1 MGLFDMLDT
10 DDRTMNLMDDKDIA
24 LSSLIASKADI
35 SLLSKVIGETTNP
48 QLRQML
54 TSQLNSCIND
64 HFKLSDIVI
73 SKGWYPA
80 YATPQEQLKNDLTKA
95 EKVIKED

>member
-10 DDRTMNLMDDKDIA
+10 NNTDMNVMDDKDIA
-24 LSSLIASKADI
+24 LDALAASKTDI
-35 SLLSKVIGETTNP
+35 SLLSKVIPETTNH

-54 TSQLNSCIND
+54 TNQLNSCIND
-64 HFKLSDIVI
+64 HFKLSDMVI

-80 YATPQEQLKNDLTKA
+80 YATPQDQLKNDLN
-95 EKVIKED
+95 KVDEINR

>member
-1 MGLFDMLDT
+1 
-10 DDRTMNLMDDKDIA
+10 
-24 LSSLIASKADI
+24 
-35 SLLSKVIGETTNP
+35 
-48 QLRQML
+48 ML

-95 EKVIKED
+95 EKVIKEE

>member
-1 MGLFDMLDT
+1 MP
-10 DDRTMNLMDDKDIA
+10 
-24 LSSLIASKADI
+24 
-35 SLLSKVIGETTNP
+35 ETTNH

-64 HFKLSDIVI
+64 HFKLSDMVI

-80 YATPQEQLKNDLTKA
+80 YDSPQEQI
-95 EKVIKED
+95 IKELNKVEEINR

>member
-1 MGLFDMLDT
+1 MGLFDTNDT
-10 DDRTMNLMDDKDIA
+10 NMNIMDDKDIA
-24 LSSLIASKADI
+24 LSALTASKADI
-35 SLLSKVIGETTNP
+35 SSLSKAIPEATNP

-64 HFKLSDIVI
+64 HFKLSDMAI

-80 YATPQEQLKNDLTKA
+80 YATPEEQLKNDLTKA
-95 EKVIKED
+95 DKVIKED

>member
-1 MGLFDMLDT
+1 MELSDIWDT
-10 DDRTMNLMDDKDIA
+10 DDRIMDLMDDKVIW
-24 LSSLIASKADI
+24 
-35 SLLSKVIGETTNP
+35 KVTNP

-64 HFKLSDIVI
+64 HFKLSDMAI

-80 YATPQEQLKNDLTKA
+80 YATPEEQLKNDLTKA
-95 EKVIKED
+95 DKVIKEG